1 MIIGH
6 QKIVSF
12 FKEAM
17 TENRLAQAY
26 CLVGPDGVGK
36 RKIAQFVA
44 SQLLGV
50 SEDKLTTHP
59 DYYYLARLSDEKTG
73 KLKKDISI
81 GQARE
86 MRGRL
91 QNRSWLGGYQITII
105 DEAEL
110 LNEESG
116 NALLKILEEPGERNV
131 FFLLTEDDASL
142 LSTVRSRCQLFYLPL
157 VAVEEIFNE
166 LKKLGHDENI
176 ARASAAI
183 AWGRPGRAIGF
194 AESPE
199 ERENYLKEVARWDK
213 TLDEPFY
220 LKLKSVEDLFGDKID
235 HIRGR
240 DKLQATLDLWMML
253 WRNYI
258 VSDSNNNFS
267 PTEAVAIIDRLR
279 EAKRLLGQNIH
290 PRLLVEESLLRM

>member
-1 MIIGH
+1 
-6 QKIVSF
+6 
-12 FKEAM
+12 
-17 TENRLAQAY
+17 
-26 CLVGPDGVGK
+26 
-36 RKIAQFVA
+36 
-44 SQLLGV
+44 
-50 SEDKLTTHP
+50 
-59 DYYYLARLSDEKTG
+59 
-73 KLKKDISI
+73 
-81 GQARE
+81 
-86 MRGRL
+86 MRGVL

-199 ERENYLKEVARWDK
+199 ERENYLKEVARWEK

-220 LKLKSVEDLFGDKID
+220 LKIK
-235 HIRGR
+235 IRGR
-240 DKLQATLDLWMML
+240 FI
-253 WRNYI
+253 R
-258 VSDSNNNFS
+258 
-267 PTEAVAIIDRLR
+267 R
-279 EAKRLLGQNIH
+279 
-290 PRLLVEESLLRM
+290 